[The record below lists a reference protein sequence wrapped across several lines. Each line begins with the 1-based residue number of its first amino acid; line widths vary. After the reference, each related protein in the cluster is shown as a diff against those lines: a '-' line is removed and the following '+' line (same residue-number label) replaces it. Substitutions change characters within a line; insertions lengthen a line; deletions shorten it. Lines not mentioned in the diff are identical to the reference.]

1 MAVDMG
7 VTKHQVVRRKAD
19 ILKQYEAYGYQVAYY
34 LLEDEALAM
43 QAATKALID
52 LLKDDEFFD
61 ELHVHQKQK
70 VKRVFMKH
78 SLLTK
83 GSL

>member
-1 MAVDMG
+1 VAVDMG
-7 VTKHQVVRRKAD
+7 VTKHQAVRRKAD
-19 ILKQYEAYGYQVAYY
+19 VLKQYEAYGYQVAYY

-43 QAATKALID
+43 QAATKALIE

-61 ELHVHQKQK
+61 ELYVHQKQK